1 MHGATHWQ
9 SAPSV
14 RAPTGAAVART
25 ARWPPGWS
33 CTPSLAR
40 TGAAHRALWRRPCA
54 QGRRRG
60 RLAPLQR
67 GAYPCTPPQRPRQG
81 CRRRHAPLHARQQG
95 LHPAAQWLPAPRLP
109 PGEASTTQRHGQRQ
123 ALAGA
128 RRCARAGARCARRAP
143 GATARLPAR
152 SAAAALAF
160 RGPAGVQELLCTAS
174 MLPSS
179 CHHSPAHILGVAYC
193 RVETGE

>member
-1 MHGATHWQ
+1 LAKRAKRA
-9 SAPSV
+9 SAY
-14 RAPTGAAVART
+14 RG
-25 ARWPPGWS
+25 G
-33 CTPSLAR
+33 C
-40 TGAAHRALWRRPCA
+40 GAHRAMASRVVMHPIIGSDRSGA
-54 QGRRRG
+54 SGAV
-60 RLAPLQR
+60 APTVR
-67 GAYPCTPPQRPRQG
+67 TGPAAGSACTPAA
-81 CRRRHAPLHARQQG
+81 RRVSLYASAAAAPGLQAPAQG